1 MNVTRAQLITMLE
14 QTHPTLVRFTSTLTE
29 AVLDFRSGPDEW
41 NIREILAYLVDD
53 EMFVM
58 RTRLERIIKED
69 SPSLAS
75 HDEKKWYSQRNT
87 SRDAINELLSDFAV
101 QRAASL
107 GILTL
112 LRDKEWSRVAYHPE
126 YGHFTAEA
134 WIGHWVEHD
143 LTHIQQIEHIIA
155 AYPSN
160 Q

>member
-1 MNVTRAQLITMLE
+1 VQHNPSAQLE
-14 QTHPTLVRFTSTLTE
+14 KSCNYHPH
-29 AVLDFRSGPDEW
+29 
-41 NIREILAYLVDD
+41 N
-53 EMFVM
+53 
-58 RTRLERIIKED
+58 RLIG
-69 SPSLAS
+69 
-75 HDEKKWYSQRNT
+75 RN
-87 SRDAINELLSDFAV
+87 NELLSDFAV
-101 QRAASL
+101 QHAASL

-134 WIGHWVEHD
+134 WVGHWVEHD